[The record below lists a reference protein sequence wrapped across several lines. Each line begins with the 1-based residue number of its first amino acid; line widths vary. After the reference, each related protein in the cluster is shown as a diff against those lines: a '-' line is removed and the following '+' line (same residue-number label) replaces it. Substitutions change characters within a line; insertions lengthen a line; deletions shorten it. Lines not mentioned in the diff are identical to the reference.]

1 MNIIALTCANTI
13 RTSAHKQFC
22 LFYEVGLS
30 VCVWRGAIYG
40 LANKVLEERNL
51 KDVLERIQ
59 GVLFQEAML
68 HVNPL
73 SSGTHSPDAWERW
86 SSRAGWGLTLRPWES
101 HFFSVLILGLAHKK
115 VHVTSWQT
123 EKKKKFK
130 MQKSVV
136 GEVGAHPYGVA
147 LCSILMMMFS
157 NLSHGNPVESMRE
170 V

>member
-73 SSGTHSPDAWERW
+73 SSGTHSPDVWERW
-86 SSRAGWGLTLRPWES
+86 SCRAGWGLTLRPWES